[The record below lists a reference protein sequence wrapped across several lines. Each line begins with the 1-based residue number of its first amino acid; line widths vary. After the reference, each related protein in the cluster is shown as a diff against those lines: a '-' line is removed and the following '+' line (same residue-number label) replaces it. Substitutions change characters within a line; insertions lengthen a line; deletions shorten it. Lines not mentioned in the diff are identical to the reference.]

1 MGSPADFVPGAWIQ
15 FLRIDGTQL
24 TDPIVDQKSLHAP
37 ITEVIPQLDFLHAT
51 IIRVAT
57 DTVSE
62 SRERRRADYR
72 NPTVAEVLR
81 NLDFVQRFG
90 VGITLARQELA
101 ANGNPPP
108 EFLVS
113 TTNVLAVLRKAAQDA
128 WAEYRQLALKI
139 VRPLALPE

>member
-1 MGSPADFVPGAWIQ
+1 MS
-15 FLRIDGTQL
+15 DGVSGTSREISSGFFSRSM
-24 TDPIVDQKSLHAP
+24 DSVSANRR
-37 ITEVIPQLDFLHAT
+37 HAT

-62 SRERRRADYR
+62 SRERRRPDYR
-72 NPTVAEVLR
+72 NPTVAEVMR
-81 NLDFVQRFG
+81 HLDFVQRFG

>member
-1 MGSPADFVPGAWIQ
+1 MS
-15 FLRIDGTQL
+15 DGVSGT
-24 TDPIVDQKSLHAP
+24 SRG
-37 ITEVIPQLDFLHAT
+37 ITSRFCSRSMDSVSANRRHAT

-57 DTVSE
+57 DIVSE

>member
-1 MGSPADFVPGAWIQ
+1 M
-15 FLRIDGTQL
+15 R
-24 TDPIVDQKSLHAP
+24 H
-37 ITEVIPQLDFLHAT
+37 
-51 IIRVAT
+51 
-57 DTVSE
+57 
-62 SRERRRADYR
+62 
-72 NPTVAEVLR
+72 
-81 NLDFVQRFG
+81 LDFVQRFG

-128 WAEYRQLALKI
+128 SAEYRQLALKI

>member
-1 MGSPADFVPGAWIQ
+1 MS
-15 FLRIDGTQL
+15 DGVSGTSREISSGFCSRSM
-24 TDPIVDQKSLHAP
+24 DSVSANRR
-37 ITEVIPQLDFLHAT
+37 HAT

-57 DTVSE
+57 DIVSE